1 MTTKEPWG
9 KRRRRTSDITTFT
22 LVILVTLVWV
32 FQKLL
37 ICWDLRTRPSVRFTE
52 EDRKI
57 QRTQD
62 CWVKTACLCQR
73 RMKRVTQII
82 TTKLCRRAGVSAQHA
97 EPSAAE
103 DHTCQARTG
112 NVDQNLWGMFPATC
126 WIWVTK
132 SQFSWSEQSVPNDV
146 AYRCV
151 YIYGS
156 CWELLPSRVYRDQNE
171 WIHHRCEY
179 VTHFSFK
186 WGAAAYLDE
195 FPIIC
200 LLPQLF
206 TVFTGTGMLVWQGE
220 WEVGWKYI
228 CQFSFWTFLT
238 SCNFPLL
245 HTSCS
250 EAWLTEL
257 L

>member
-1 MTTKEPWG
+1 M
-9 KRRRRTSDITTFT
+9 
-22 LVILVTLVWV
+22 

-103 DHTCQARTG
+103 DHTCQARTR

-146 AYRCV
+146 AYRC
-151 YIYGS
+151 IYLWFLLRAVTFQSVQRSKWMNSSSMWICDAFQLQVRSS
-156 CWELLPSRVYRDQNE
+156 CIFRRVSHHLSTSTTFHSFYRNWHVGVARRMGSRVE
-171 WIHHRCEY
+171 I
-179 VTHFSFK
+179 
-186 WGAAAYLDE
+186 YLS
-195 FPIIC
+195 
-200 LLPQLF
+200 
-206 TVFTGTGMLVWQGE
+206 V
-220 WEVGWKYI
+220 
-228 CQFSFWTFLT
+228 
-238 SCNFPLL
+238 
-245 HTSCS
+245 
-250 EAWLTEL
+250 
-257 L
+257 

>member
-1 MTTKEPWG
+1 MPNLQQQKTTP
-9 KRRRRTSDITTFT
+9 
-22 LVILVTLVWV
+22 
-32 FQKLL
+32 
-37 ICWDLRTRPSVRFTE
+37 VRQE
-52 EDRKI
+52 QEM
-57 QRTQD
+57 
-62 CWVKTACLCQR
+62 W
-73 RMKRVTQII
+73 
-82 TTKLCRRAGVSAQHA
+82 TKLFEGCFQQLVESGSQRVSSAGLSKVYLMMWLI
-97 EPSAAE
+97 
-103 DHTCQARTG
+103 G
-112 NVDQNLWGMFPATC
+112 
-126 WIWVTK
+126 
-132 SQFSWSEQSVPNDV
+132 
-146 AYRCV
+146 V

-179 VTHFSFK
+179 VTHFSFE

-206 TVFTGTGMLVWQGE
+206 TVSTGTGMLVWQGE
-220 WEVGWKYI
+220 WEVGWKYT
-228 CQFSFWTFLT
+228 CQFSFWTLLVLT
-238 SCNFPLL
+238 SCNLPLL

>member
-1 MTTKEPWG
+1 M
-9 KRRRRTSDITTFT
+9 
-22 LVILVTLVWV
+22 

-57 QRTQD
+57 QRTQL

-73 RMKRVTQII
+73 RMTRVTQII
-82 TTKLCRRAGVSAQHA
+82 TTKLLWRAGVNAQHA

-146 AYRCV
+146 AYGC
-151 YIYGS
+151 IYLWFLLRAVTFQGVQRLKWMNSSSMWICDAFQLQVRSS
-156 CWELLPSRVYRDQNE
+156 CIFRRVSHHELV
-171 WIHHRCEY
+171 
-179 VTHFSFK
+179 
-186 WGAAAYLDE
+186 
-195 FPIIC
+195 IC

-228 CQFSFWTFLT
+228 CQFSFWTILT

-250 EAWLTEL
+250 EARLTEL